1 MITEG
6 FVKTAEYKVDIKFN
20 VPKRSY
26 RKTWPSLQSYYVQT
40 KIVLSSKKNLTAEYK
55 GVCSGWHI
63 HDYISL

>member
-26 RKTWPSLQSYYVQT
+26 RKTWPSLQSYY
-40 KIVLSSKKNLTAEYK
+40 KLKLPSRAKKLTAEYK

>member
-40 KIVLSSKKNLTAEYK
+40 KIVLSSKKNSQLSIRAFVLDGIYM
-55 GVCSGWHI
+55 I
-63 HDYISL
+63 I